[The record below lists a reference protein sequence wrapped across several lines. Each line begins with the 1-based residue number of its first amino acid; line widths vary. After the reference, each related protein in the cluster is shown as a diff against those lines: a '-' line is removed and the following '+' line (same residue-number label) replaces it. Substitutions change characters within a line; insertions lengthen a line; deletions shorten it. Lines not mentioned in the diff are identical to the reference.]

1 MIGHFNPMKEMRM
14 RDLMI
19 QNRVGPLI
27 DAFDNRSKT
36 APPKEGSFGK
46 IVTRVIDDVNKQ
58 MTDAGKS
65 VEALTTG
72 VNKDIHG
79 TMISMEKASIS
90 FQLLAQVRN
99 KIIDA
104 YKEVQRMSF

>member
-1 MIGHFNPMKEMRM
+1 M
-14 RDLMI
+14 MI
-19 QNRVGPLI
+19 QNGITPIQDTLTQ
-27 DAFDNRSKT
+27 RSKVQN
-36 APPKEGSFGK
+36 PQQEGSFGK
-46 IVTRVIDDVNKQ
+46 IVAQAIDDVNTKL
-58 MTDAGKS
+58 TEAGKS

-72 VNKDIHG
+72 ANKDIHG

-90 FQLLAQVRN
+90 LQLLSNVRN

>member
-1 MIGHFNPMKEMRM
+1 M

-19 QNRVGPLI
+19 QNKIGPI
-27 DAFDNRSKT
+27 TDAFANRSKIET
-36 APPKEGSFGK
+36 PKDDSFGK
-46 IVTRVIDDVNKQ
+46 IVSQAIDDVSKQ
-58 MTDAGKS
+58 MTEAGKS
-65 VEALTTG
+65 VEALTSG

-90 FQLLAQVRN
+90 FQLMAQVRN

>member
-1 MIGHFNPMKEMRM
+1 M
-14 RDLMI
+14 RDMMI
-19 QNRVGPLI
+19 QNGIAPIQDTLTHG
-27 DAFDNRSKT
+27 SKVKNPEDG
-36 APPKEGSFGK
+36 AFGK
-46 IVTRVIDDVNKQ
+46 IVAQAIDDVNTKL
-58 MTDAGKS
+58 TEAGKS

-72 VNKDIHG
+72 ANKDIHG

-90 FQLLAQVRN
+90 FQLLSNVRN

>member
-1 MIGHFNPMKEMRM
+1 M

-27 DAFDNRSKT
+27 DAFENRSKIET
-36 APPKEGSFGK
+36 PKDDSFGK
-46 IVTRVIDDVNKQ
+46 IVSQAIDDVNKQ
-58 MTDAGKS
+58 MSDAGKS

-72 VNKDIHG
+72 ANKDIHG

>member
-1 MIGHFNPMKEMRM
+1 M
-14 RDLMI
+14 RDLII
-19 QNRVGPLI
+19 QNSVGPI
-27 DAFDNRSKT
+27 KDGFANRPKIETPKDDAFGNIITQAIDN
-36 APPKEGSFGK
+36 
-46 IVTRVIDDVNKQ
+46 VNKQ
-58 MTDAGKS
+58 RTESGKA
-65 VEALTTG
+65 VEALTSG

-79 TMISMEKASIS
+79 TMIAMEKSSIS

>member
-1 MIGHFNPMKEMRM
+1 M
-14 RDLMI
+14 RDMMI
-19 QNRVGPLI
+19 QTGIAPIQDTLTHG
-27 DAFDNRSKT
+27 SKVENPEDG
-36 APPKEGSFGK
+36 AFGK
-46 IVTRVIDDVNKQ
+46 IVAQAIDDVNTKL
-58 MTDAGKS
+58 TEAGKS

-72 VNKDIHG
+72 ANKDIHG

-90 FQLLAQVRN
+90 FQLLSNVRN

>member
-1 MIGHFNPMKEMRM
+1 M
-14 RDLMI
+14 RDMMI
-19 QNRVGPLI
+19 QNGIAPIQDTLTHG
-27 DAFDNRSKT
+27 SKVENPEDG
-36 APPKEGSFGK
+36 AFGK
-46 IVTRVIDDVNKQ
+46 IVAQAIDDVNSKL
-58 MTDAGKS
+58 TEAGKS

-72 VNKDIHG
+72 ANKDIHG

-90 FQLLAQVRN
+90 FQLLSNVRN

>member
-1 MIGHFNPMKEMRM
+1 M

-19 QNRVGPLI
+19 QNRVGPLT
-27 DAFDNRSKT
+27 DAFENRSKIET
-36 APPKEGSFGK
+36 PKDGSFGK
-46 IVTRVIDDVNKQ
+46 IVSQAIDDVNKQ
-58 MTDAGKS
+58 MTEAGKS

-72 VNKDIHG
+72 VNKNIHG

-90 FQLLAQVRN
+90 FQLMAQVRN

>member
-1 MIGHFNPMKEMRM
+1 M

-19 QNRVGPLI
+19 NNSIPPI
-27 DAFDNRSKT
+27 SSPITDTSKT
-36 APPKEGSFGK
+36 AKPQDGAFGK
-46 IVTRVIDDVNKQ
+46 IVGQAINDVNQK
-58 MTDAGKS
+58 MSEAGKA
-65 VEALTTG
+65 VEALTSGTS
-72 VNKDIHG
+72 KDIHG

-90 FQLLAQVRN
+90 FQLISQIRN

>member
-1 MIGHFNPMKEMRM
+1 MTMG
-14 RDLMI
+14 DLMI
-19 QNRVGPLI
+19 QNSPVSIQGTAAQPKKVGGTGHS
-27 DAFDNRSKT
+27 D
-36 APPKEGSFGK
+36 FGK
-46 IVTRVIDDVNKQ
+46 VISHAIDDVNSK
-58 MTDAGKS
+58 MVEAGKS

-72 VNKDIHG
+72 ENKDIHG

-90 FQLLAQVRN
+90 LQLLTQVRN

>member
-1 MIGHFNPMKEMRM
+1 M

-19 QNRVGPLI
+19 QNSITPI
-27 DAFDNRSKT
+27 QNTISQ
-36 APPKEGSFGK
+36 PPKVENPDGGSFGK
-46 IVTRVIDDVNKQ
+46 IIARAIDDVNGK
-58 MTDAGKS
+58 MAEAGKS

-72 VNKDIHG
+72 ANKDIHG

-90 FQLLAQVRN
+90 LQLLTQVRN